1 MLLTLRRH
9 DGVGYFAAMNILSK
23 FLLAAA
29 LLGLAGCSSML
40 RNASD
45 SFARNLG
52 AAVLDSEDPATVRD
66 GLPAYLLLLDS
77 LVAGQKPG
85 DANNASVLL
94 AAAKLNGA
102 YAGNFTGDDKPRAR
116 RLSDKAFRYARAAT
130 CLQDAE
136 LCKALDLDPDQ
147 FSAVVGADDQV
158 ELMYVLASAW
168 AGYLQANSEEW
179 GAIADLPKIQS
190 LLERVVQLDPN
201 HDIGQAWV
209 YLGVLNSLRPE
220 AIGGK
225 PQVGREA
232 FEMAIAISN
241 GRNLYAKTL
250 FAEFYARLVFDQQLH
265 DRLLTEVLAAD
276 PRAPGLTLTNTLAQ
290 DRARKLLESGK
301 DYF

>member
-1 MLLTLRRH
+1 MQLTRRRH
-9 DGVGYFAAMNILSK
+9 DRVGYSSPMKVRFK
-23 FLLAAA
+23 FLLVAGT
-29 LLGLAGCSSML
+29 LVLAGCGSVV
-40 RNASD
+40 RNATD
-45 SFARNLG
+45 SFSRNLG

-77 LVAGQKPG
+77 LVAGQTPG
-85 DANNASVLL
+85 EKENASVLL

-102 YAGNFTGDDKPRAR
+102 YAGNFSGDDKLRAR
-116 RLSDKAFRYARAAT
+116 RLSDKSFRYARAAT
-130 CLQDAE
+130 CLRDAP
-136 LCKALDLDPDQ
+136 LCAALEGDPER
-147 FSAVVGADDQV
+147 FSAVAASDTNV
-158 ELMYVLASAW
+158 ELMYVLASSW

-190 LLERVVQLDPN
+190 LLERVVQVDSN
-201 HDIGQAWV
+201 HDQGQAWV

-225 PQVGREA
+225 PELGRQS
-232 FEMAIAISN
+232 FEKAIAISG

-265 DRLLTEVLAAD
+265 DRLLNEVLAAD

>member
-1 MLLTLRRH
+1 MKTRYPCL
-9 DGVGYFAAMNILSK
+9 
-23 FLLAAA
+23 LLAPA
-29 LLGLAGCSSML
+29 LMLASCASIV

-45 SFARNLG
+45 SFSQNLG

-77 LVAGQKPG
+77 LVAGQVSG
-85 DANNASVLL
+85 DAGNAPVLL

-102 YAGNFTGDDKPRAR
+102 YAGNFTGDDKVRAS
-116 RLSDKAFRYARAAT
+116 RLSDKSFRYARTAT
-130 CLQDAE
+130 CLRDAP
-136 LCKALDLDPDQ
+136 LCKALDGDPEQ
-147 FSAVVGADDQV
+147 FAAVVAADSNL
-158 ELMYVLASAW
+158 ELMYVLASSW

-179 GAIADLPKIQS
+179 AAIADLPKIQS
-190 LLERVVQLDPN
+190 LLERVVQLDAN
-201 HDIGQAWV
+201 HDQGQAWV

-225 PQVGREA
+225 PELGRQA
-232 FEMAIAISN
+232 FEKAIAISG

-250 FAEFYARLVFDQQLH
+250 FAEFYARLVFDQALH
-265 DRLLTEVLAAD
+265 DRLLNEVMAAD

>member
-1 MLLTLRRH
+1 MKAR
-9 DGVGYFAAMNILSK
+9 FK
-23 FLLAAA
+23 FLLVAVT
-29 LLGLAGCSSML
+29 LVLTGCASVV

-45 SFARNLG
+45 AFSRNLG
-52 AAVLDSEDPATVRD
+52 AAVLDSEDPVTVRD

-77 LVAGQKPG
+77 LVAGQTPG
-85 DANNASVLL
+85 DQSNAPVLL
-94 AAAKLNGA
+94 AAAKMNGA
-102 YAGNFTGDDKPRAR
+102 YAGNFTGDDKLRAR
-116 RLSDKAFRYARAAT
+116 RLSDKSFRYARAAT
-130 CLQDAE
+130 CLQDE
-136 LCKALDLDPDQ
+136 PLCKALEGDPEQ
-147 FSAVVGADDQV
+147 FAAVVAADSKV
-158 ELMYVLASAW
+158 ELMYVLASSW

-190 LLERVVQLDPN
+190 LLERVVLLDAN
-201 HDIGQAWV
+201 HDQGQAWV

-220 AIGGK
+220 ALGGK
-225 PQVGREA
+225 PELGRQS
-232 FEMAIAISN
+232 FEKALAISG

-265 DRLLTEVLAAD
+265 DRLLNEVLAAD

>member
-1 MLLTLRRH
+1 MRLTQVRH
-9 DGVGYFAAMNILSK
+9 DDVGYCTLMNRALKLLLSAI
-23 FLLAAA
+23 LLA
-29 LLGLAGCSSML
+29 LAGCASVV

-52 AAVLDSEDPATVRD
+52 SAVLDSEDPATVRD

-85 DANNASVLL
+85 DPGNTSTLL

-130 CLQDAE
+130 CLQDAS
-136 LCKALDLDPDQ
+136 LCRALDLDPEQ
-147 FSAVVGADDQV
+147 FAAVVRADTQV
-158 ELMYVLASAW
+158 DLMYVLASTW

-190 LLERVVQLDPN
+190 LLERVVQLDPD
-201 HDIGQAWV
+201 HDVGQAWV

-225 PQVGREA
+225 PDVGRQA
-232 FEMAIAISN
+232 FEKAIAISG

-250 FAEFYARLVFDQQLH
+250 FAEFYARLVFDQALH
-265 DRLLTEVLAAD
+265 DRLLNEVLAAD

>member
-1 MLLTLRRH
+1 MKARLPFL
-9 DGVGYFAAMNILSK
+9 
-23 FLLAAA
+23 LLAAS
-29 LLGLAGCSSML
+29 LVLAGCASVM

-45 SFARNLG
+45 SFSRNLG

-77 LVAGQKPG
+77 LIAGQKPG
-85 DANNASVLL
+85 DKANASLLL
-94 AAAKLNGA
+94 AAAKLNSA
-102 YAGNFTGDDKPRAR
+102 YAGNFTGADKLRAR
-116 RLSDKAFRYARAAT
+116 RLSDKSFRYARAAT
-130 CLQDAE
+130 CLRDGP
-136 LCKALDLDPDQ
+136 LCKALDGDPEQ
-147 FSAVVGADDQV
+147 FAAVVAGDANV
-158 ELMYVLASAW
+158 ELMYVLASSW

-190 LLERVVQLDPN
+190 LLDRVVQLDSG
-201 HDIGQAWV
+201 HDQGQAWV

-225 PQVGREA
+225 PALGRQS
-232 FEMAIAISN
+232 FEKAIAISG

-250 FAEFYARLVFDQQLH
+250 FAEFYARLVFEQELH
-265 DRLLTEVLAAD
+265 DRLLNEVLAAD
-276 PRAPGLTLTNTLAQ
+276 PRAPGLTLTNILAQ